1 MSQSGVL
8 RPGHVCIRVM
18 DMDEAKT
25 HYTQRLGL
33 LQTDEDDQGRV
44 YLKGWDE
51 QDWFSVVLRE
61 ADQPGMD
68 FMGFKVRDEAT
79 LEDLAAKVKAFGC
92 NVERVPA
99 GELLIRRG
107 DRWLANV
114 IRPGHAR
121 GPSV

>member
-8 RPGHVCIRVM
+8 RPGHVSIRVL

-25 HYTQRLGL
+25 HYIERLGL

-61 ADQPGMD
+61 ADEPGMD
-68 FMGFKVRDEAT
+68 FMGFKVRDKDTMDAR
-79 LEDLAAKVKAFGC
+79 AAKLEAHGF
-92 NVERVPA
+92 
-99 GELLIRRG
+99 
-107 DRWLANV
+107 
-114 IRPGHAR
+114 
-121 GPSV
+121 SV